1 MAPKHNNMIHNNH
14 FHKQWQNY
22 VRTWFDQ
29 PGRKKRR
36 RVARVKRALQIAP
49 RPVAGALRPIV
60 RCPTFKYNTKVRA
73 GRGFTLEEL
82 KAAGISRKVAP
93 TIGISVDHRRKN
105 RSAESLQANVQRLKE
120 YKSKLIVFPRKASK
134 PKQGDSEAAELS
146 NAVQLQGAVMPIQ
159 QSRLPIKARKITD
172 EEKNTSVFCSMRIAR
187 ASHLTSRRSLVV
199 SGLTFD
205 LVGLDRWKSERWRLH
220 YLDHG
225 VYPQLM
231 AALEWRKG

>member
-36 RVARVKRALQIAP
+36 RVARQKRALQIAP

-60 RCPTFKYNTKVRA
+60 RCPTFKYNTKIRA

-82 KAAGISRKVAP
+82 KTAGISRKVAP
-93 TIGISVDHRRKN
+93 TIGIAVDHRRKN

-134 PKQGDSEAAELS
+134 PKQGDSEPAELS
-146 NAVQLQGAVMPIQ
+146 NAKQLQGPVIPIQ
-159 QSRLPIKARKITD
+159 PSRLPIKARKITD
-172 EEKNTSVFCSMRIAR
+172 EEKNTSVFKSMRIAR
-187 ASHLTSRRSLVV
+187 ANA
-199 SGLTFD
+199 
-205 LVGLDRWKSERWRLH
+205 RLIGIREKRAKEQAEQ
-220 YLDHG
+220 D
-225 VYPQLM
+225 
-231 AALEWRKG
+231 AIKKK

>member
-82 KAAGISRKVAP
+82 KVD
-93 TIGISVDHRRKN
+93 IGVD
-105 RSAESLQANVQRLKE
+105 
-120 YKSKLIVFPRKASK
+120 P
-134 PKQGDSEAAELS
+134 
-146 NAVQLQGAVMPIQ
+146 
-159 QSRLPIKARKITD
+159 
-172 EEKNTSVFCSMRIAR
+172 
-187 ASHLTSRRSLVV
+187 
-199 SGLTFD
+199 
-205 LVGLDRWKSERWRLH
+205 
-220 YLDHG
+220 
-225 VYPQLM
+225 
-231 AALEWRKG
+231 